1 MPISQWLNKTMGFG
15 NFSVNTSDTQPNK
28 SVVRRKSKA
37 VNRIMRK
44 LIAIFVVLLLCA
56 GLGFISIYI
65 PYRAS
70 RIYGPPASSL
80 SFPQRMQYSAL
91 LLWYDGLLTRPLDT
105 NGAEQ
110 SFTVEVGESVDTVAN
125 RLQSV
130 GLIQDAVALRSYM
143 IYSGIDTSMQA
154 GEYKLSTAMS
164 AMDIARQLQDAT
176 PEEVTFVVL
185 PGWRLEEIA
194 DSLPTS
200 GLTVTS
206 DEFLNATKTPPHE
219 YDFLAGASSIEGFV
233 YPDSYIFSRKI
244 SVDEM
249 IHDILRNFSTHL
261 TLDLKN
267 GFERQGLT
275 VYQAVTLASMVER
288 EAVHEE
294 EQPLIASV
302 YLNRLK
308 IGMKLDADPTVQYA
322 IGYNFLQQSWWTNP
336 LSLLD
341 LQVNSIYNTYKYTGL
356 PPTPIANPGSSALRA
371 VAFPAETTYYFF
383 RAKCDGSGF
392 HEFAETFDEHL
403 QNACQ

>member
-1 MPISQWLNKTMGFG
+1 M
-15 NFSVNTSDTQPNK
+15 
-28 SVVRRKSKA
+28 VR
-37 VNRIMRK
+37 
-44 LIAIFVVLLLCA
+44 LIAIFFVLMICA
-56 GLGFISIYI
+56 ALGFLFIYV
-65 PYRAS
+65 PTRAT
-70 RIYGPPASSL
+70 RVYGPPAPSL
-80 SFPQRMQYSAL
+80 SFPQRIQYSAL
-91 LLWYDGLLTRPLDT
+91 LLWYDGLLTEPLDQS
-105 NGAEQ
+105 GPEQ
-110 SFTVEVGESVDTVAN
+110 AFIVEVGESVDTVAN
-125 RLQSV
+125 HLQSV
-130 GLIQDAVALRSYM
+130 GMIRDADALRSYM

-154 GEYKLSTAMS
+154 GVYKLSTAMS
-164 AMDIARQLQDAT
+164 AMDIAHQLQDAT

-200 GLTVTS
+200 GLTVTA
-206 DEFLNATKTPPHE
+206 DEFLKASKTPSQE

-249 IHDILRNFSTHL
+249 IQDVLRNFSAHL
-261 TLDLKN
+261 TLDLEN

-308 IGMKLDADPTVQYA
+308 IGMKLGADPTVQYA

-341 LQVNSIYNTYKYTGL
+341 LEINSVYNTYKYSGL
-356 PPTPIANPGSSALRA
+356 PPTPIANPSLGALHA

-383 RAKCDGSGF
+383 RAKCDDSGF

-403 QNACQ
+403 QNACP

>member
-1 MPISQWLNKTMGFG
+1 MARLLALLFVLTICGALAFLFLYVP
-15 NFSVNTSDTQPNK
+15 
-28 SVVRRKSKA
+28 SKA
-37 VNRIMRK
+37 TRM
-44 LIAIFVVLLLCA
+44 
-56 GLGFISIYI
+56 
-65 PYRAS
+65 
-70 RIYGPPASSL
+70 YGPPAPSL
-80 SFPQRMQYSAL
+80 SLSQRVQYAAL
-91 LLWYDGLLTRPLDT
+91 LLWYDGLLTDPL
-105 NGAEQ
+105 NSSGAEQ
-110 SFTVEVGESVDTVAN
+110 PFRVEIGESVDTVAN
-125 RLQSV
+125 HLQSV
-130 GLIQDAVALRSYM
+130 GLIRDAEALRSYM
-143 IYSGIDTSMQA
+143 IYAGIDTSMQA

-194 DSLPTS
+194 DSLATS
-200 GLTVTS
+200 GLSMTY
-206 DEFLNATKTPPHE
+206 DQFLSAAKAPPSG
-219 YDFLAGASSIEGFV
+219 YDFLDGATSIEGFA
-233 YPDSYIFSRKI
+233 YPDSYIFSRQI

-249 IHDILRNFSTHL
+249 INDLLRDFSTHL
-261 TLDLKN
+261 SADLKN
-267 GFERQGLT
+267 GFEKQGLS

-288 EAVHEE
+288 EAVKEE

-341 LQVNSIYNTYKYTGL
+341 LEVNSVYNTYKYPGL
-356 PPTPIANPGSSALRA
+356 PPSPIASPGLSALRS
-371 VAFPAETTYYFF
+371 VAFPSETNYFFF

-403 QNACQ
+403 QNACP

>member
-1 MPISQWLNKTMGFG
+1 MT
-15 NFSVNTSDTQPNK
+15 
-28 SVVRRKSKA
+28 
-37 VNRIMRK
+37 
-44 LIAIFVVLLLCA
+44 CA
-56 GLGFISIYI
+56 GLCFIFIYI
-65 PYRAS
+65 PSRAT
-70 RIYGPPASSL
+70 RIYGRPAPSL
-80 SFPQRMQYSAL
+80 PFPQCVQYAAL
-91 LLWYDGLLTRPLDT
+91 LLWYDGLLTQPLDLS
-105 NGAEQ
+105 GAEQ
-110 SFTVEVGESVDTVAN
+110 TFTIEVGESVDSVAN
-125 RLQSV
+125 HLQSV
-130 GLIQDAVALRSYM
+130 GLIGDAEAFRSYM
-143 IYSGIDTSMQA
+143 IYAGMDTSMQA

-164 AMDIARQLQDAT
+164 AMDIAHQLQDAT

-194 DSLPTS
+194 DSLSTS
-200 GLTVTS
+200 GLSVTY
-206 DEFLNATKTPPHE
+206 DKFLSAAKMPPHD
-219 YDFLAGASSIEGFV
+219 YDFLEGASSIEGFV
-233 YPDSYIFSRKI
+233 YPDSYIFSRQI

-249 IHDILRNFSTHL
+249 INDMLRNFSAHL

-267 GFERQGLT
+267 GFERQGLS

-341 LQVNSIYNTYKYTGL
+341 LQVNSVYNTYKYPGL
-356 PPTPIANPGSSALRA
+356 PPTPISNPSLSALHA
-371 VAFPAETTYYFF
+371 VAFPDETNYYFF

-392 HEFAETFDEHL
+392 HEFSETFDEHL
-403 QNACQ
+403 QNACP

>member
-1 MPISQWLNKTMGFG
+1 
-15 NFSVNTSDTQPNK
+15 VNTSDTQPNRSISK
-28 SVVRRKSKA
+28 RRSKA
-37 VNRIMRK
+37 IRRTLGR
-44 LIAIFVVLLLCA
+44 LIAIFFVLTLCA
-56 GLGFISIYI
+56 ALAFLFIYI
-65 PYRAS
+65 PSRAT
-70 RIYGPPASSL
+70 RVYGPPVSSL
-80 SFPQRMQYSAL
+80 SFPQRVQYSAL
-91 LLWYDGLLTRPLDT
+91 LLWYDGLLTQPLDPS
-105 NGAEQ
+105 GPEQ
-110 SFTVEVGESVDTVAN
+110 AFIVEVGESVDTVAN
-125 RLQSV
+125 HLQSV
-130 GLIQDAVALRSYM
+130 GLIRDAEALRAYM

-164 AMDIARQLQDAT
+164 AMDIAHQLQDAT

-194 DSLPTS
+194 SSLPTS
-200 GLTVTS
+200 GLSVTS
-206 DEFLNATKTPPHE
+206 DEFLKASKTPHHD
-219 YDFLAGASSIEGFV
+219 YDFLAGANSIEGFM
-233 YPDSYIFSRKI
+233 YPDSYVFSRKI

-249 IHDILRNFSTHL
+249 INHMLRNFSAHL

-267 GFERQGLT
+267 GFQKQGLSI
-275 VYQAVTLASMVER
+275 YQAVTLASMVER
-288 EAVHEE
+288 EAVKEE
-294 EQPLIASV
+294 EQPMIASV

-341 LQVNSIYNTYKYTGL
+341 LQVNSVYNTYKYPGL
-356 PPTPIANPGSSALRA
+356 PPTPIANPSLGALHA

-392 HEFAETFDEHL
+392 HIFAETFDEHL

>member
-1 MPISQWLNKTMGFG
+1 MNIN
-15 NFSVNTSDTQPNK
+15 DTQPNR
-28 SVVRRKSKA
+28 SIARRRSRAVRRTIE
-37 VNRIMRK
+37 R
-44 LIAIFVVLLLCA
+44 LIAIFLGLTICTALGILL
-56 GLGFISIYI
+56 IYV
-65 PYRAS
+65 PSRAT
-70 RIYGPPASSL
+70 RIYGTPASSL
-80 SFPQRMQYSAL
+80 SFPQRIQYSAL
-91 LLWYDGLLTRPLDT
+91 LLWYDGLLTQPLDPS
-105 NGAEQ
+105 GAEQ
-110 SFTVEVGESVDTVAN
+110 SFTVEIGESVGTVAN
-125 RLQSV
+125 HLQMV
-130 GLIQDAVALRSYM
+130 GLIRDAEALRSYM

-164 AMDIARQLQDAT
+164 AMDIAHELQDAT

-194 DSLPTS
+194 GALPTS
-200 GLTVTS
+200 GLPVTY
-206 DEFLNATKTPPHE
+206 DEFLSAAKMPPQD
-219 YDFLAGASSIEGFV
+219 YDFLSGTSSIEGFA

-249 IHDILRNFSTHL
+249 INDMLRNFSTHL

-267 GFERQGLT
+267 GFEKQGLT
-275 VYQAVTLASMVER
+275 VYQGVILASMVER

-341 LQVNSIYNTYKYTGL
+341 LQVNSIYNTYKYPGL
-356 PPTPIANPGSSALRA
+356 PPTPIANPSLGALHA
-371 VAFPAETTYYFF
+371 VAFPEETTYYFF
-383 RAKCDGSGF
+383 RAKCDDSGF
-392 HEFAETFDEHL
+392 HEFSETFDEHL
-403 QNACQ
+403 QNGCP

>member
-1 MPISQWLNKTMGFG
+1 MPK
-15 NFSVNTSDTQPNK
+15 
-28 SVVRRKSKA
+28 VV
-37 VNRIMRK
+37 
-44 LIAIFVVLLLCA
+44 AIFIILMLCA

-70 RIYGPPASSL
+70 RVYGSPAPSL

-105 NGAEQ
+105 SGAEQ

-130 GLIQDAVALRSYM
+130 GLIQDAEALRSYM

-154 GEYKLSTAMS
+154 GEYQLSTAMS
-164 AMDIARQLQDAT
+164 AMDIAHQLQDAT

-206 DEFLNATKTPPHE
+206 DEFLSATKTPPHE

-341 LQVNSIYNTYKYTGL
+341 LQVNSVYNTYKYPGL
-356 PPTPIANPGSSALRA
+356 PPTPIANPGSNALRA

-392 HEFAETFDEHL
+392 HEFAKTFDEHL
-403 QNACQ
+403 QNACP